1 MNKLYLLLCF
11 ISFHSQATDEWSVN
25 AGIGLGS
32 LYSKNICNTNEFQ
45 CERIAE
51 TYEVFSELVMPR
63 YSIRANYFNFEKL
76 SVDRRTAS
84 DDKQLDIRS
93 LSIVPYYT
101 FDLTKST
108 NLKFGA
114 GLSIWHDHKYGSY
127 FGESVVQSIVVDKT
141 LDSLGFGVSLKIDFY
156 PNFYKSSTDILVFG
170 IQLYRRFADNPM
182 AINSSRQAEGLPVR
196 YIEDKVITLSFGD
209 NSSDVTDEQLF
220 DDFEDGNYFV
230 IYGYRT
236 HSENIITS
244 IDRARKVERILMSRY
259 PNSKI
264 DVINMSDHHP
274 LSDSYLDEGVA
285 QERRVRLKI
294 FKQVSD

>member
-1 MNKLYLLLCF
+1 MNKFHLLLCF
-11 ISFHSQATDEWSVN
+11 ISFQSQATDEWSLN

-32 LYSKNICNTNEFQ
+32 LYSKNICNTHEYQ
-45 CERIAE
+45 CERNAE
-51 TYEVFSELVMPR
+51 TYEVFSEFVMHR
-63 YSIRANYFNFEKL
+63 YSIRANYFNFERL

-93 LSIVPYYT
+93 LSLVPYYT

-141 LDSLGFGVSLKIDFY
+141 LDSLGFGVSFKIDFY
-156 PNFYKSSTDILVFG
+156 PNFYKSSTDILAFSL
-170 IQLYRRFADNPM
+170 QLYRSFADNPVITNTPQQVE
-182 AINSSRQAEGLPVR
+182 ASPVR
-196 YIEDKVITLSFGD
+196 YIEDKVITLSFDD
-209 NSSDVTDEQLF
+209 NSSDVTDERLF

-244 IDRARKVERILMSRY
+244 IDRARKVERILMSQY
-259 PNSKI
+259 PNSRI

-285 QERRVRLKI
+285 QERRVRVKI
-294 FKQVSD
+294 FKQARD